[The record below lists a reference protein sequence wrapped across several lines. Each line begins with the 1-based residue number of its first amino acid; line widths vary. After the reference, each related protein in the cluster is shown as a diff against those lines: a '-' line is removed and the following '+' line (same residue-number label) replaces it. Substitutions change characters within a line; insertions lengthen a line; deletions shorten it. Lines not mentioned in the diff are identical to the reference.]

1 MEDEEI
7 ISLLFDRDER
17 GLDELSKK
25 YGGRLRQLAE
35 RILSPPDAAE
45 CINDTYLA
53 VWESIPPRSPEYL
66 FAYTAKICRNLALNR
81 VEWNQA
87 AKRNA
92 VFVELSEE
100 LGNLAPDLSDG
111 IQQRELASAIADF
124 LKGQTKEQ
132 REIFVRRYWYGE
144 TVKELAQTFDCRQ
157 GRIKSILFR
166 LRKGLR
172 RELEKEGF
180 YEE

>member
-7 ISLLFDRDER
+7 VALLLSRDER
-17 GLDELSKK
+17 GIDELGKK
-25 YGGRLRQLAE
+25 YGGRLLQLAE
-35 RILSPPDAAE
+35 RILPAPDAAE

-53 VWESIPPRSPEYL
+53 VWESIPPRSPQYL

-100 LGNLAPDLSDG
+100 LGHTVPDLSDG
-111 IQQRELASAIADF
+111 ISRQELAKAIADF
-124 LKGQTKEQ
+124 LNRQTKEQ
-132 REIFVRRYWYGE
+132 REMFVRRYWYGE
-144 TVKELAQTFDCRQ
+144 TVKELAQEFCCRQ
-157 GRIKSILFR
+157 GRVKSILFR

-172 RELEKEGF
+172 KELEKEGIV
-180 YEE
+180 

>member
-7 ISLLFDRDER
+7 IALLFDRDER
-17 GLDELSKK
+17 GLDELDKK
-25 YGGRLRQLAE
+25 YGGRLKQLAE
-35 RILSPPDAAE
+35 RILPVLDAAE

-100 LGNLAPDLSDG
+100 LGRVTPDLSDG
-111 IQQRELASAIADF
+111 VQQQELARAIASF
-124 LKGQTKEQ
+124 LKEQSKEQ

-144 TVKELAQTFDCRQ
+144 TVKELAQAFDCRQ

-172 RELEKEGF
+172 RELEKEGIL
-180 YEE
+180 